1 MACAPLRS
9 GSCSHLQMVMLVL
22 LLLALGVSAAQQP
35 ARPSAQSLGNKLAR
49 EARQVRERDSEKSV
63 AECV

>member
-1 MACAPLRS
+1 
-9 GSCSHLQMVMLVL
+9 MVMLVL

-35 ARPSAQSLGNKLAR
+35 ARPSAQSLGTKLAR